1 MDDFFEHAVFKVSV
15 FLNSLLS
22 DDSEFAFF
30 FDNINPNDTMKKNVE
45 NIISDRDDALIRL
58 TDLLLF
64 DNIVVVLN
72 YYNSNEKGKII
83 EFDKSFNLFLSF
95 YDEIIGV
102 SVREGLVM
110 KNGMIKAFCNSEELR
125 RYLYHKAGFYFQSR
139 EDVSPLHRSEIVDP
153 LAIRDSKAK
162 FLTLDSFCGFLN
174 NPNCVFLIKN
184 QYQVP
189 KKAIKENKR
198 SIGQ

>member
-1 MDDFFEHAVFKVSV
+1 MDEFLEHAVFKVSV
-15 FLNSLLS
+15 FLDSLVSDNSEL
-22 DDSEFAFF
+22 AFF

-45 NIISDRDDALIRL
+45 NIISDHDALIKL
-58 TDLLLF
+58 TNLLLF

-139 EDVSPLHRSEIVDP
+139 DDVKSMHRSEIVDP
-153 LAIRDSKAK
+153 LAIRDAKTK
-162 FLTLDSFCGFLN
+162 FLTLDSFYGFLN

-189 KKAIKENKR
+189 KRVIKERKR
-198 SIGQ
+198 SIG